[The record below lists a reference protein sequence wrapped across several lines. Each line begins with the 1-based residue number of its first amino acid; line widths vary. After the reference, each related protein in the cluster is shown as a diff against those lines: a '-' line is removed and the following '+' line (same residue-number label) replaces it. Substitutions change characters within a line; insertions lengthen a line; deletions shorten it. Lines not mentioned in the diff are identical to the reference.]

1 MNLQFLG
8 ATATVT
14 GSKYLVESE
23 GGRVLVDCGLFQG
36 LKALRLRNRAPFP
49 VPPTTIDAVLLTHA
63 HIDHTGYLPV
73 LVRDGYAGDVLCTEA
88 TRDLCDILLPDSG
101 WLQEEEARFAN
112 KRGYAKH
119 KPALPLYTREDA
131 ERALEHLRPVGFDQ
145 SIELPGGLS
154 ARFGRAGH
162 ILGAAWIHLRHRDGR
177 TLLFSGDLGRPGADV
192 VRPPATPEPAE
203 TVVLESTYGDR
214 AHPTEAAADVL
225 ARLVARTA
233 ARGGVVV
240 IPAFAVGRTQSLIHL
255 IARLIEEGRIP
266 HIPVYVDSPMARDV
280 TMLLERHTGEHR
292 LTPNELHSMSRLAV
306 LTNSV
311 AESKAIDARKGPM
324 VVISASGMATGG
336 RVLHHLKVFAPEE
349 RNLILF
355 AGYQAAG
362 TRGAAMLSGANSIK
376 IHGEYVPV
384 RAEVQVLDGLS
395 AHADYNEI
403 LAWLDGLASSPQR
416 VFLTHGEPAAAD
428 ALRRRIEERF
438 GWAVEIP
445 GYLERVTLG

>member
-1 MNLQFLG
+1 M
-8 ATATVT
+8 
-14 GSKYLVESE
+14 
-23 GGRVLVDCGLFQG
+23 
-36 LKALRLRNRAPFP
+36 RNRAPFP
-49 VPPTTIDAVLLTHA
+49 VPPASIDTVLLTHA

-88 TRDLCDILLPDSG
+88 TRDLCDILLPDAG

-112 KRGYAKH
+112 KRGYSKH

-131 ERALEHLRPVGFDQ
+131 DRALEHLRPIAFDQ
-145 SIELPGGLS
+145 AIELPGGLS

-162 ILGAAWIHLRHRDGR
+162 ILGAAWIHIRHRDGR

-192 VRPPATPEPAE
+192 VRPPATPEPAD

-214 AHPTEAAADVL
+214 AHPTEAATDVL
-225 ARLVARTA
+225 ARLVSRTA

-255 IARLIEEGRIP
+255 LAILIEEGRIP

-280 TMLLERHTGEHR
+280 TLLLERYAGEHR
-292 LTPNELHSMSRLAV
+292 LTPKELHSMSRIVV

-336 RVLHHLKVFAPEE
+336 RILHHLKVFAPEE

-362 TRGAAMLSGANSIK
+362 TRGASLLAGSSGVK

-403 LAWLDGLASSPQR
+403 LAWLDGLASSPRR

-445 GYLERVTLG
+445 DYLERVTLG